1 MYARAFEA
9 SNNPQI
15 RFRAQGAY
23 SSFYDL
29 CRKKS
34 LIGAQD
40 CDEKGW
46 YTNPGTWFQL
56 GDILEKCGEYLIAK
70 DAFDKFIDEAKRSAT
85 FEKDLSEILDVEA
98 CTTLALHHASYQNYS
113 EAIKFADIGLKIDRY
128 NRRLRSMIVKWSPK
142 HGEEL
147 KRDEIALQTIL
158 QAWKSRCWSWGFIK
172 RLKDQRI
179 EELEVSLSN
188 NYFDVETRKN
198 LSYYARNKY
207 RPQFYFE
214 EVCASRIQRAYRK
227 FKKTWIWQEAQR
239 RNYGIQ
245 AAELHHRFLKDPF
258 RRELRKEVSHA
269 VKHKF
274 MPRKHPLHVVM
285 RKISLENRAIG
296 QIIRCITAF
305 QKRRALQVKINERKA
320 RQLLLYSQYA
330 TRIQKY
336 ARSMIAKKKI
346 QSLKI
351 HNFTLKAAAKKIQ
364 RLWLAYSLSVNYVA
378 RRQFRM
384 QLRNR
389 GKAMFVFRKRL
400 LPLVKRYRMWK
411 RLKLVNK
418 IKRIQ
423 RVPSK

>member
-1 MYARAFEA
+1 
-9 SNNPQI
+9 
-15 RFRAQGAY
+15 
-23 SSFYDL
+23 
-29 CRKKS
+29 
-34 LIGAQD
+34 
-40 CDEKGW
+40 
-46 YTNPGTWFQL
+46 
-56 GDILEKCGEYLIAK
+56 
-70 DAFDKFIDEAKRSAT
+70 
-85 FEKDLSEILDVEA
+85 
-98 CTTLALHHASYQNYS
+98 
-113 EAIKFADIGLKIDRY
+113 
-128 NRRLRSMIVKWSPK
+128 
-142 HGEEL
+142 
-147 KRDEIALQTIL
+147 
-158 QAWKSRCWSWGFIK
+158 
-172 RLKDQRI
+172 
-179 EELEVSLSN
+179 
-188 NYFDVETRKN
+188 
-198 LSYYARNKY
+198 
-207 RPQFYFE
+207 
-214 EVCASRIQRAYRK
+214 
-227 FKKTWIWQEAQR
+227 
-239 RNYGIQ
+239 
-245 AAELHHRFLKDPF
+245 
-258 RRELRKEVSHA
+258 
-269 VKHKF
+269 
-274 MPRKHPLHVVM
+274 M